1 MFKRQVVSMATEIG
15 NKLDRRAA
23 ILRAAREVL
32 ATKGLEA
39 TKISDIVARA
49 GVAQGTFYL
58 YFPSKSSLVIALT
71 EQMNVQVM
79 ERVQAAVAQS
89 ESFAAAITS
98 GITAAFEVMGRYG
111 DVLDV
116 IHSRFAIE
124 ELRAMCEEM
133 YQPFYGF
140 ISDLIRQGLS
150 SGDIH
155 ARDVNPDI
163 AARLIVGLT
172 EHAANE
178 CYVFHTQTPSEAF
191 LAEVARFV
199 RAALGVPH

>member
-1 MFKRQVVSMATEIG
+1 
-15 NKLDRRAA
+15 
-23 ILRAAREVL
+23 
-32 ATKGLEA
+32 
-39 TKISDIVARA
+39 
-49 GVAQGTFYL
+49 
-58 YFPSKSSLVIALT
+58 
-71 EQMNVQVM
+71 
-79 ERVQAAVAQS
+79 
-89 ESFAAAITS
+89 
-98 GITAAFEVMGRYG
+98 MGRYG

-124 ELRAMCEEM
+124 ELRVLCEEM
-133 YQPFYGF
+133 YEPFYSF

-150 SGDIH
+150 SGDIRAH
-155 ARDVNPDI
+155 DVNPDI

-199 RAALGVPH
+199 RAALGVPR

>member
-1 MFKRQVVSMATEIG
+1 MIQMATEIG
-15 NKLDRRAA
+15 SKLDRREA
-23 ILRAAREVL
+23 ILKAAREIL

-71 EQMNVQVM
+71 EQMKIQVM
-79 ERVQAAVAQS
+79 ARVQEAVAQS
-89 ESFAAAITS
+89 ESFAAAITG
-98 GITAAFEVMGRYG
+98 GITAAFEVMGLYG

-124 ELRAMCEEM
+124 ELRSLCEEM
-133 YQPFYGF
+133 YEPYYSF
-140 ISDLIRQGLS
+140 ISDLIRQGLRD
-150 SGDIH
+150 GDIL
-155 ARDVNPDI
+155 ADDVNPDI

-191 LAEVARFV
+191 LSEVARFV
-199 RAALGVPH
+199 RAALGVAQ